1 MHNTLMTWKDTVI
14 EFLIHKGFDLLG
26 ATAILLAAALV
37 ARWVGKQL
45 DGWLGKQKMDLPVRT
60 LVVRIV
66 KLLIML
72 LAGVLVLEKLGVAI
86 APMIAGIGVAGAG
99 IALAMQGVLSNLVAG
114 LQIIFVK
121 RFRVGEFIE
130 IVGETGTVANVEL
143 FSTILVRPD
152 KTQVVIP
159 NKKIIGEIL
168 HNHGNIRQASLSI
181 GVAYGSDLNLVI
193 ATIREVL
200 AANARVLKDP
210 GPGVVVS
217 SLGDSSINI
226 GVVLWTTLQ
235 DFGAA
240 QHEVYMAVIERF
252 REKGIVIPFPQREIR
267 LLNAPAGAA

>member
-1 MHNTLMTWKDTVI
+1 MRNTLMTWKDTVLQFI
-14 EFLIHKGFDLLG
+14 IHKGFDLLG
-26 ATAILLAAALV
+26 AVAILLVAALV

-45 DGWLGKQKMDLPVRT
+45 DGWLGKQKMELPIRNLIVR
-60 LVVRIV
+60 VV
-66 KLLIML
+66 KLLIFV

-121 RFRVGEFIE
+121 RFRVGEFVE

-152 KTQVVIP
+152 KSQVVIP

-168 HNHGNIRQASLSI
+168 HNYGTIRQASLSI

-200 AANARVLKDP
+200 AANPRVLKEP
-210 GPGVVVS
+210 GPGVAVG

-226 GVVLWTTLQ
+226 SVVLWTALQ
-235 DFGAA
+235 DFGMA
-240 QHEVYMAVIERF
+240 QHEVYLAVIERF
-252 REKGIVIPFPQREIR
+252 REKGIEMPFPQREIR